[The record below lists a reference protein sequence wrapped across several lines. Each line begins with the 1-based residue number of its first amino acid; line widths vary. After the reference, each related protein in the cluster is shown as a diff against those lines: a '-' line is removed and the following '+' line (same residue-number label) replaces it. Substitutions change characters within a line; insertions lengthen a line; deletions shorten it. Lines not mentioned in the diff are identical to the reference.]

1 MGGEEGA
8 VGGKGVG
15 EGRAD
20 LLEGLGAGGGGGGRK
35 TDCSPQPLT
44 LLKDS
49 LPITVRKGLASKG
62 P

>member
-20 LLEGLGAGGGGGGRK
+20 LLEGLGAGGGGGREKDGL
-35 TDCSPQPLT
+35 QPSAL
-44 LLKDS
+44 D
-49 LPITVRKGLASKG
+49 IAQGLIANHCEERSG
-62 P
+62 I